1 MPRNWQ
7 QDFWSYWIDFPL
19 YACTSTHR
27 LVSKTEVNCVYDCID
42 IDECAENSGNCHS
55 NASCTGGF
63 ECKCIGGFMG
73 NGTSCAGMFNE
84 SKITSLSYHHPG
96 QILEREMLRKDV
108 ENIY

>member
-1 MPRNWQ
+1 
-7 QDFWSYWIDFPL
+7 
-19 YACTSTHR
+19 
-27 LVSKTEVNCVYDCID
+27 
-42 IDECAENSGNCHS
+42 
-55 NASCTGGF
+55 
-63 ECKCIGGFMG
+63 MG